1 MPHGW
6 PAYLYA
12 LNKTTMNRLT
22 IAVAL
27 LLTMSSNAQNIQL
40 KLPAGKKFET
50 TTTQY
55 QTQLL
60 ADAEII
66 SSMLLVELYE
76 IKSVK
81 PAQTDIQATLLRIK
95 RNYTGMGEDFTD
107 DTDEKNE
114 TGIML
119 KEKFCQP
126 KNIRV
131 NAAGKPVDEA
141 SMANAHKTDLMATG
155 ISLFYS
161 SLIGRP
167 LTKGASWKDSSV
179 SILDQYNRKI
189 NGTFTVISVQDN
201 TAVITFEGNSESGL
215 MIELEENASSSIE
228 KSKITGEIKMDLE
241 TGIVLEST
249 TSGEGTTIFEANGK
263 SITAVSKTTTTI
275 KTKML

>member
-1 MPHGW
+1 MPHVL

-50 TTTQY
+50 TTTHY
-55 QTQLL
+55 ETQLA

-66 SSMLLVELYE
+66 STMLLVELYE

-81 PAQTDIQATLLRIK
+81 PAQIDMQATLLRLK
-95 RNYTGMGEDFTD
+95 RNYTGMGEDITD

-114 TGIML
+114 TDVML
-119 KEKFCQP
+119 KERFCKP
-126 KNIRV
+126 RNIRV

-141 SMANAHKTDLMATG
+141 SMDNAFKTDLMATG

-179 SILDQYNRKI
+179 SISDQYNRKI
-189 NGTFTVISVQDN
+189 KGTFTVRSVQDN
-201 TAVITFEGNSESGL
+201 TAVITFEGNLENGF
-215 MIELEENASSSIE
+215 MIELEENTSSSIE

-249 TSGEGTTIFEANGK
+249 TSGEGTTIVEANGK
-263 SITAVSKTTTTI
+263 AITSVSKSTTTI